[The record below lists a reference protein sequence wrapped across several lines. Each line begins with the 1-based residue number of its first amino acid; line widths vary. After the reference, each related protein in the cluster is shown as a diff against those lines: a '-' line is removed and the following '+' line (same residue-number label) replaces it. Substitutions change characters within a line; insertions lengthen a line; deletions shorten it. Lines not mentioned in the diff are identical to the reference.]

1 MRATVRKRPTVRSL
15 AAVAAA
21 TALAVPAGATALAVP
36 AGAAVGPSAAG
47 AARAEAARPGVPAIA
62 WGSCG
67 ADPALVKF
75 QCASVEVPTD
85 YDRPRGAT
93 TTIALTR
100 LPASGERIGSLFTN
114 PGGPGGPGVSFV
126 QRNALSTYS
135 AEVRAKFDII
145 GFDPRGVG
153 QSDPVTCFPTAA
165 EENAAAADVI
175 AFPMNRAE
183 VRQLTAVNA
192 KIGRSCTKTS
202 PERFAHYS
210 TANVARDM
218 DLLRQAVGDAKLNYI
233 GYSYGSYLGATYA
246 KLFPD
251 NIRAL
256 AIDGAWNPSSYS
268 GSVLNDA
275 PLGVRLGQ
283 AKGAAEVFAQFK
295 AECRAAGPAQCALA
309 KLGDPGVAA
318 ERVLERLKTKPGEL
332 TLPDGTKVT
341 ITYPMMVGII
351 FSGLYE
357 PAGWPDL
364 AAMLAQLGG
373 GQRTSASTAK
383 LLADKEEYASIGS
396 SLQPCVEAQQ
406 TGRPFAYEAMADAAD
421 KKYPHFGRLRTW
433 VSQTCEFIPIR
444 DADAF
449 RGPWTKLRT
458 DAPVLVIGTRHDPAT
473 PYEGTRPYADLYR
486 DAHLL
491 TINGWGHT
499 TIGKSACAD
508 AAITQYLVKLQR
520 PADGATCV
528 QNRRP
533 FDIR

>member
-1 MRATVRKRPTVRSL
+1 MVRRLGVVL
-15 AAVAAA
+15 GVA
-21 TALAVPAGATALAVP
+21 GLAVP
-36 AGAAVGPSAAG
+36 AGAA
-47 AARAEAARPGVPAIA
+47 AARTAERGPGVPVIA

-67 ADPALVKF
+67 TDPALAKF

-114 PGGPGGPGVSFV
+114 PGGPGGPGIPFV
-126 QRNALSTYS
+126 QQNALTTYT

-165 EENAAAADVI
+165 AENAATANLI

-183 VRQLTAVNA
+183 VRQLTALNA
-192 KIGRSCTKTS
+192 TIGRSCTKTS
-202 PERFAHYS
+202 PERLAHYS
-210 TANVARDM
+210 TANVARDL
-218 DLLRQAVGDAKLNYI
+218 DLLRQAVGDEKLNYI
-233 GYSYGSYLGATYA
+233 GYSYGSILGVTYA

-251 NIRAL
+251 TIRTL
-256 AIDGAWNPSSYS
+256 AIDGAWKPSSYY
-268 GSVLNDA
+268 GSAANDA

-283 AKGAAEVFAQFK
+283 GKGAAEVFAQFK
-295 AECRAAGPAQCALA
+295 AECRKAGAAQCALA
-309 KLGDPGVAA
+309 KLGDPGIVA

-332 TLPDGTKVT
+332 TMPDGTKVT
-341 ITYPMMVGII
+341 ITYATMVSII
-351 FSGLYE
+351 FTELYE
-357 PAGWPDL
+357 PAGWPGL
-364 AAMLAQLGG
+364 AETLAELSG
-373 GQRTSASTAK
+373 RRSARASATTTK
-383 LLADKEEYASIGS
+383 LLAGKEHYSSIGG

-406 TGRPFAYEAMADAAD
+406 TGRPFAYEAIADAAD
-421 KKYPHFGRLRTW
+421 KKSPHFGRLRAW
-433 VSQTCEFIPIR
+433 VGQPCEFLPIR
-444 DADAF
+444 DTDAV
-449 RGPWTKLRT
+449 RGPWTKLKT

-473 PYEGTRPYADLYR
+473 PYAGTRPYADLYR

-499 TIGKSACAD
+499 TIGKNACAD
-508 AAITQYLVKLQR
+508 AAITQYLVNLQR
-520 PADGATCV
+520 PADGATCA

-533 FDIR
+533 FDLR

>member
-1 MRATVRKRPTVRSL
+1 MRPLVRRLGVVLGVAGL
-15 AAVAAA
+15 AIPAGSAAA
-21 TALAVPAGATALAVP
+21 RTAE
-36 AGAAVGPSAAG
+36 
-47 AARAEAARPGVPAIA
+47 RAPGVPAIA

-67 ADPALVKF
+67 ADPALVRF

-135 AEVRAKFDII
+135 ADVRARLDII

-183 VRQLTAVNA
+183 VRQLTTVNA
-192 KIGRSCTKTS
+192 KIGRGCTKTS
-202 PERFAHYS
+202 PERLAHYS

-251 NIRAL
+251 NVRAL

-283 AKGAAEVFAQFK
+283 AKGAVEVFAQFK

-309 KLGDPGVAA
+309 KLGDPGVVA

-332 TLPDGTKVT
+332 TAPDGTKVT
-341 ITYPMMVGII
+341 ITYPLMVGII

-357 PAGWPDL
+357 PAGWPEL
-364 AAMLAQLGG
+364 ASMLAQLG
-373 GQRTSASTAK
+373 GQRTSASTAT
-383 LLADKEEYASIGS
+383 LLVDKEEYASIGS

-421 KKYPHFGRLRTW
+421 QKYPHFGRLRAW
-433 VSQTCEFIPIR
+433 VGQTCEFVPIR
-444 DADAF
+444 DTDAF

-486 DAHLL
+486 DAYLL

-499 TIGKSACAD
+499 TIGKSTCAD
-508 AAITQYLVKLQR
+508 AAITRYLVTLQR
-520 PADGATCV
+520 PVDGATCA
-528 QNRRP
+528 QDRRP